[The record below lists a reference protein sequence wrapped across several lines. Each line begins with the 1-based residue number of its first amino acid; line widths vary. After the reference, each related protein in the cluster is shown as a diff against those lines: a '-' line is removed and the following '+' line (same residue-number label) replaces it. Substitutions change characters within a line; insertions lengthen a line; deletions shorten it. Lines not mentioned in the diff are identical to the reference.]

1 MFNFQFSS
9 RNQEKWSLQSAF
21 SDPSWARSLRQHELS
36 NTVGLSQTAIILH
49 PPDWCGA
56 FQTLPTSFPARLFS
70 FSTGLPVSEC
80 LLSICVRVASVIKCW
95 TALILCQWWVYS
107 GMLQPSFFPLT
118 TTPPVLFSA
127 LDSTKTKTCSSLTFM
142 LGGHPNQTPWLS
154 AIFRALTHCWGG
166 YSWQS

>member
-9 RNQEKWSLQSAF
+9 WNQEKWSLQSAF

-80 LLSICVRVASVIKCW
+80 LLTGSILVCFS
-95 TALILCQWWVYS
+95 LLFSLSPLPLLC
-107 GMLQPSFFPLT
+107 F
-118 TTPPVLFSA
+118 FSA